1 MKIGRITYFIPFYNI
16 EVLLW
21 CMYSGGLN
29 NGNIYPWLL
38 QYMPLNG
45 PNHSYFNFSIT
56 KLFNVFWNLFKCPCD
71 RASVYGLTRLLLHKF
86 IILLDKVIK
95 SLPALIA
102 HCCWFWPPDELPGVP
117 WYPEEATS
125 EWPHEILASEESRL
139 DRVHG
144 VPRRLLVY
152 LRGFQRP

>member
-45 PNHSYFNFSIT
+45 PNHSNFKFSIT
-56 KLFNVFWNLFKCPCD
+56 KLFNVFWYHFKCPRD
-71 RASVYGLTRLLLHKF
+71 RSSVFWLTCLLLHKF
-86 IILLDKVIK
+86 IILLDKVSSYFNC
-95 SLPALIA
+95 SLLLVLTAR
-102 HCCWFWPPDELPGVP
+102 WTFWS
-117 WYPEEATS
+117 A
-125 EWPHEILASEESRL
+125 LASWGGHEWMTAWDL
-139 DRVHG
+139 G
-144 VPRRLLVY
+144 F
-152 LRGFQRP
+152 RGE